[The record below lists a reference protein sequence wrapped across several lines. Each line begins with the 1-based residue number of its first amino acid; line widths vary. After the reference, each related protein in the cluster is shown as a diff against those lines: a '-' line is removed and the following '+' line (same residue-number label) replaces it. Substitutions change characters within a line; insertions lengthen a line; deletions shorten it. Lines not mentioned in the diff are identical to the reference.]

1 MTFWVNKLNE
11 GTELQSSE
19 VVENVP
25 RRRWSRR
32 MKAALLHDASTVVCL
47 VNQPVCQPAN
57 LSVIAKKPRKHIKSD
72 RGFFET
78 LILSWDCIIPHS
90 SVCKI
95 NLMFFFNIFG
105 FTIFFTKCLLIWW
118 ENHKKRNYPPSQFND
133 SKYCA
138 HMFWRNDKGTYS
150 LW

>member
-19 VVENVP
+19 VVEMFREGGGVGE
-25 RRRWSRR
+25 WSR
-32 MKAALLHDASTVVCL
+32 LHCMTRQRSFAWSTSQSAS
-47 VNQPVCQPAN
+47 QPFCQSLQKNHAN
-57 LSVIAKKPRKHIKSD
+57 ILKVTEV
-72 RGFFET
+72 FFET
-78 LILSWDCIIPHS
+78 LILGWDCIIPHT

-95 NLMFFFNIFG
+95 NLMFFLYIFG

-118 ENHKKRNYPPSQFND
+118 ENRKKRNYPPSQFND